1 MVESQA
7 AVAEVQQRIGELVEV
22 LQRLGDRPQIIADLD
37 AALDARD
44 LDQFRAAM
52 EVGGIRPPG
61 DKCDPYV
68 TALIVVLKPARL
80 VRRCF
85 WKAQTLQPTEGEQLA
100 QAVVGG
106 AEAERMLEILLEL
119 GLIEC
124 HWVREEQMDLLE
136 VKRFVQGMCPPG
148 TF

>member
-22 LQRLGDRPQIIADLD
+22 LQRLADQPQTIADLD
-37 AALDARD
+37 AALNARH

-68 TALIVVLKPARL
+68 TALIVVLK
-80 VRRCF
+80 RR
-85 WKAQTLQPTEGEQLA
+85 
-100 QAVVGG
+100 
-106 AEAERMLEILLEL
+106 
-119 GLIEC
+119 GLSAAASGRRRPC
-124 HWVREEQMDLLE
+124 SR
-136 VKRFVQGMCPPG
+136 RRASS
-148 TF
+148 

>member
-1 MVESQA
+1 MMEPQA
-7 AVAEVQQRIGELVEV
+7 AVAEVQQRIGELGEV

-37 AALDARD
+37 AALNARD
-44 LDQFRAAM
+44 LDRFRAAL

-68 TALIVVLKPARL
+68 TALIVLLKPARF

-85 WKAQTLQPTEGEQLA
+85 WKVQTLQPTEGERLA
-100 QAVVGG
+100 EAVVGG
-106 AEAERMLEILLEL
+106 ARAERILEILLEL

-124 HWVREEQMDLLE
+124 HWVREEQIDLLE